1 MIDSAPY
8 KAIAVAST
16 FSPRFKQVLSEA
28 KRIRDRFSSD
38 LRVIYVGER
47 NEETTK
53 KFSDV
58 LAQLHLPSD
67 SIIHYE
73 QGDPAEAIL
82 RVIADNNIDMIVA
95 GALEKEVVLHPFL
108 GNIARRLVRDAACSV
123 MLFTRS
129 EIKPKSLRRLVV
141 VAAYSEHGLV
151 AVQITMPVAVAR
163 PGEALL

>member
-8 KAIAVAST
+8 KTIAVAST

-58 LAQLHLPSD
+58 FAQLHLPSN
-67 SIIHYE
+67 SIIHYQ
-73 QGDPAEAIL
+73 QGEPAEAIL
-82 RVIADNNIDMIVA
+82 RVIADNNIHMIVA
-95 GALEKEVVLHPFL
+95 GDRKST
-108 GNIARRLVRDAACSV
+108 RLNS
-123 MLFTRS
+123 S
-129 EIKPKSLRRLVV
+129 
-141 VAAYSEHGLV
+141 H
-151 AVQITMPVAVAR
+151 
-163 PGEALL
+163 

>member
-95 GALEKEVVLHPFL
+95 GALEKEVVLHPFI
-108 GNIARRLVRDAACSV
+108 GNIARGLVRESACLV
-123 MLFTRS
+123 MLFLS
-129 EIKPKSLRRLVV
+129 
-141 VAAYSEHGLV
+141 
-151 AVQITMPVAVAR
+151 
-163 PGEALL
+163 PGTESQ